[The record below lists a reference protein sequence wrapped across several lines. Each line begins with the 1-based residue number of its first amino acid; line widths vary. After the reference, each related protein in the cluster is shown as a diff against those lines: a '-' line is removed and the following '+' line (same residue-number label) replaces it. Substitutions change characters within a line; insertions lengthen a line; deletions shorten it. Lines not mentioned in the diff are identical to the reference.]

1 MGGVRC
7 LGLFPKKSRSIL
19 TPSLIGTWN
28 KKGQYMNVYI
38 VIHGLLFGWNTIDI
52 EVYDRDDNF
61 DSDSRQ
67 QRRVKTAHRGKR

>member
-1 MGGVRC
+1 MFENIEPRPGQDLEV
-7 LGLFPKKSRSIL
+7 LV
-19 TPSLIGTWN
+19 IGTLN
-28 KKGQYMNVYI
+28 KKEQYMYVYV
-38 VIHGLLFGWNTIDI
+38 VIYGLLFGWNTIDI

>member
-1 MGGVRC
+1 MFENIEPR
-7 LGLFPKKSRSIL
+7 LGEDLEVL
-19 TPSLIGTWN
+19 VIGTWN
-28 KKGQYMNVYI
+28 KKEQYMYVYV
-38 VIHGLLFGWNTIDI
+38 VIYGLLFGWNTIDI

>member
-1 MGGVRC
+1 MCENIEPRPGQDLEVMV
-7 LGLFPKKSRSIL
+7 
-19 TPSLIGTWN
+19 IGTWN
-28 KKGQYMNVYI
+28 KKEQYMYVYV
-38 VIHGLLFGWNTIDI
+38 VIYGLLFGWNTIDI

>member
-1 MGGVRC
+1 MCENIEPRPGQDLEV
-7 LGLFPKKSRSIL
+7 LV
-19 TPSLIGTWN
+19 IGTWN
-28 KKGQYMNVYI
+28 KKEQYMYVYV
-38 VIHGLLFGWNTIDI
+38 VIYGLLFGWNTVDI

>member
-1 MGGVRC
+1 MFENIEPR
-7 LGLFPKKSRSIL
+7 LGQDLEVL
-19 TPSLIGTWN
+19 VIGTWN
-28 KKGQYMNVYI
+28 KKEQYMYVYV
-38 VIHGLLFGWNTIDI
+38 VIYGLLFGWNTIDI

>member
-1 MGGVRC
+1 MSENIEPRPGQDLEV
-7 LGLFPKKSRSIL
+7 LV
-19 TPSLIGTWN
+19 IGTWN
-28 KKGQYMNVYI
+28 KKEQYMYVYV
-38 VIHGLLFGWNTIDI
+38 VIYGLLFGWNTIDI

>member
-1 MGGVRC
+1 MCENIEPRPGQDLEV
-7 LGLFPKKSRSIL
+7 LV
-19 TPSLIGTWN
+19 IGTWN
-28 KKGQYMNVYI
+28 KKEQYMYVYV
-38 VIHGLLFGWNTIDI
+38 VIYGLLFGWNTIDI

>member
-1 MGGVRC
+1 MH
-7 LGLFPKKSRSIL
+7 
-19 TPSLIGTWN
+19 
-28 KKGQYMNVYI
+28 I

>member
-1 MGGVRC
+1 MCENIEPR
-7 LGLFPKKSRSIL
+7 LGEDLEVL
-19 TPSLIGTWN
+19 VIGTWN
-28 KKGQYMNVYI
+28 KKSNTYS

-67 QRRVKTAHRGKR
+67 QWRVKTAHRGKR

>member
-1 MGGVRC
+1 MFENIEPR
-7 LGLFPKKSRSIL
+7 LGQDLVVL
-19 TPSLIGTWN
+19 VIGTWN
-28 KKGQYMNVYI
+28 KKEQYMYVYV
-38 VIHGLLFGWNTIDI
+38 VIYGLLFGWNTIDI

>member
-1 MGGVRC
+1 MCENIEPRPGQDLEV
-7 LGLFPKKSRSIL
+7 LV
-19 TPSLIGTWN
+19 IGTWN
-28 KKGQYMNVYI
+28 KKEQYMYVYI
-38 VIHGLLFGWNTIDI
+38 VIHGLPFGWNTIDI

>member
-1 MGGVRC
+1 MCENIEPRPGQDLEV
-7 LGLFPKKSRSIL
+7 LV
-19 TPSLIGTWN
+19 IGTWN
-28 KKGQYMNVYI
+28 KKEQYMYVYV
-38 VIHGLLFGWNTIDI
+38 VIYGLLVGWNTIDI

>member
-1 MGGVRC
+1 MFENIEPR
-7 LGLFPKKSRSIL
+7 SRQDL
-19 TPSLIGTWN
+19 EVLVIGTLN
-28 KKGQYMNVYI
+28 KKEQYMYVYI

>member
-1 MGGVRC
+1 MCENIEPRPVQD
-7 LGLFPKKSRSIL
+7 LEVLV
-19 TPSLIGTWN
+19 IGTWN
-28 KKGQYMNVYI
+28 KKEQYMYVYV
-38 VIHGLLFGWNTIDI
+38 VIYGLLFGWNTIDI